1 MIKITDKSSCCGCN
15 ACAEICPKH
24 CIKMYKDK
32 KGFFYPKVDEKQ
44 CVNCGLCLKV
54 CPCKTSL
61 NEFQFPKEAFAVWAK
76 DTEQHISSS
85 SGGIASVLSRYIIE
99 NGGIV
104 YGCVAEGEIVKHVRV
119 DDICDIERLRG
130 SKYVQSDIISI
141 YSQVRSDLKNNKCV
155 LFIGTPCQVAG
166 LKNFI
171 PSKSRENLYLVDL
184 ICHGVPSQQM
194 FSDHIRSVIGNKKIN
209 KISFREKTDF
219 VLRLESD
226 EIIYKSDL
234 WKDRYVDMYYN
245 GFIDGLIYRDSC
257 YKCQFARSERYSD
270 MTIGDF
276 WGLKDTEIL
285 PKEHKN
291 GVSVVLLNSDK
302 GNSIFNAV
310 KDLII
315 VYRRNVQEA
324 IDGNTQL
331 RHPSSYPKRGRL
343 FNILYSFLSF
353 DISVRFCYIDKII
366 LEGLRKIKRFL
377 LDEYR

>member
-32 KGFFYPKVDEKQ
+32 NGFLYPKVDEKQ

-61 NEFQFPKEAFAVWAK
+61 KEFQFPKEAFAVWTK
-76 DTEQHISSS
+76 DIEQHISSS

-99 NGGIV
+99 KGGVV
-104 YGCVAEGEIVKHVRV
+104 YGCIAEGEIVKHLRV

-141 YSQVRSDLKNNKCV
+141 YSQVKSDLKNNKCV

-194 FSDHIRSVIGNKKIN
+194 FSDHIRSVMGNKKIN

-219 VLRLESD
+219 ILRLESD
-226 EIIYKSDL
+226 KIIYKSDL

-257 YKCQFARSERYSD
+257 YKCQFARPERYSD

-276 WGLKDTEIL
+276 WGLKDTEFL
-285 PKEHKN
+285 PNEHKN

-315 VYRRNVQEA
+315 VYKRNVQEA
-324 IDGNTQL
+324 IEGNTQL
-331 RHPSSYPKRGRL
+331 RHPSSYTKRARL
-343 FNILYSFLSF
+343 FNILYSLLPF
-353 DISVRFCYIDKII
+353 DMSIRICYTDIII
-366 LEGLRKIKRFL
+366 LERLRKIKRYLF
-377 LDEYR
+377 DECR